1 MSEIVAP
8 KWGLT
13 TEEMVLLEWLKQ
25 PGDTVA
31 VDEPVAE
38 VETDKTS
45 AEVLS
50 SVTGTITELL
60 VAEGD
65 EIKTGQPIARVE
77 P

>member
-25 PGDTVA
+25 PGDTVR
-31 VDEPVAE
+31 VDEAVAE
-38 VETDKTS
+38 VETDKTT

-50 SVTGTITELL
+50 TVAGTITELL
-60 VAEGD
+60 VSEGD
-65 EIKTGQPIARVE
+65 EIKTGQPIARVT

>member
-13 TEEMVLLEWLKQ
+13 TEDMVLLEWLKE
-25 PGDTVA
+25 PGDTVE

-45 AEVLS
+45 AEVVS
-50 SVTGTITELL
+50 TVAGTITELL

-65 EIKTGQPIARVE
+65 EVKTGQPIARVT

>member
-13 TEEMVLLEWLKQ
+13 TEDMVLLAWLKE
-25 PGDTVA
+25 PGDAVE
-31 VDEPVAE
+31 VDEPIAE

-50 SVTGTITELL
+50 TVTGTIAELL

-65 EIKTGQPIARVE
+65 EIKTGQPIARVT